1 MHYSSAADICDT
13 VYAPIPDPT
22 AYAGTKSRLLYENY
36 LKAGPWST
44 DLFSGSRVHR
54 CDSFIQYARRHVVND
69 SGVVVARIHKRRR
82 DDMVAIGARFPER
95 KAAWTQ
101 GAQIVDVLVN
111 LCFETPA
118 QC

>member
-1 MHYSSAADICDT
+1 MPGLRFGRDSTYQHALSVHYSSVADICDT

-95 KAAWTQ
+95 KAAWT
-101 GAQIVDVLVN
+101 
-111 LCFETPA
+111 
-118 QC
+118 